1 MTSAQSIES
10 SVLVKT
16 PAISFRSVDKFYG
29 DHKVLKNITFDVEKG
44 EKVVICGPSGSGKS
58 TLIRCVNRLE
68 THQAG
73 EIRVAG
79 VALDQTTVRS
89 VRQHIGMVFQSFNL
103 FPHLTIEEN
112 CMVAPMST
120 KRMGRADARALA
132 MKYLSRVRVEA
143 HARKYPSQ
151 LSGGQQQRVALARAL
166 AQKPKVL
173 LLDEPLSALDAK
185 IRVSL
190 REEIRALQRALGITT
205 IFVTHDQEEALSMSD
220 RVVVMNE
227 GRAEQVGTPFEVYN
241 NPETPFVAN
250 FVGTLSVLKGKVLD
264 AASGRIQIGKSEIVA
279 SRKLFQANPGDA
291 CSVALRPEAAVLENG
306 HGGAVNGA
314 ARNRLEGTI
323 DDVAF
328 LGSVVRVRVKI
339 EDNAISLDTFNNP
352 SAIPPQRGAP
362 VVVSFTPNDVLVLD
376 GAR

>member
-1 MTSAQSIES
+1 MTEIIRSGIQSVDRGQREASQALNLSYFSMMRKIILPQALRIAIPPTGNEVINVIKNTTLLYMIAVPEMFGAAVNIYSQNFKYFEVLSVIAIWYIVIASSYTFLQGLLERRPEPGPKGPVRMTSAQSIES

-73 EIRVAG
+73 EIRAAG

-151 LSGGQQQRVALARAL
+151 LSGGQQQRVAIARAL
-166 AQKPKVL
+166 CMEPDIML
-173 LLDEPLSALDAK
+173 FDEPTSALDPEM
-185 IRVSL
+185 IQEVLDTMS
-190 REEIRALQRALGITT
+190 ALASSGMTMIC
-205 IFVTHDQEEALSMSD
+205 VTHEMGFARNVAD
-220 RVVVMNE
+220 RVVFMDQ
-227 GRAEQVGTPFEVYN
+227 G
-241 NPETPFVAN
+241 
-250 FVGTLSVLKGKVLD
+250 
-264 AASGRIQIGKSEIVA
+264 EIVEVGA
-279 SRKLFQANPGDA
+279 PADIFGAPKSPR
-291 CSVALRPEAAVLENG
+291 LR
-306 HGGAVNGA
+306 
-314 ARNRLEGTI
+314 
-323 DDVAF
+323 DF
-328 LGSVVRVRVKI
+328 LGHIR
-339 EDNAISLDTFNNP
+339 T
-352 SAIPPQRGAP
+352 
-362 VVVSFTPNDVLVLD
+362 T
-376 GAR
+376 